1 MFVRDPVRKKQ
12 KELKKVAADNASLKK
27 SLEKLIE
34 EAKQPQPVK
43 IVPTGPKTLRVENKR
58 AKIKFLRY
66 FLILLALALYI
77 LYLRSR

>member
-12 KELKKVAADNASLKK
+12 KELEKVTADNASLKK

-34 EAKQPQPVK
+34 EAKQPQSIKAP
-43 IVPTGPKTLRVENKR
+43 PTGPKTLRVENKK